1 MVAKAD
7 VRKFFKVYKKI
18 YNDAIAD
25 TVDLNDVAD
34 MYSAGF
40 VSVTS
45 AAVMVGE
52 NGEQL
57 KAIMTKGFEAYRALG
72 SKRMT
77 CKEVSVTPVDQC
89 VAEVNWAGDY
99 ERKDGSPVTIDF
111 AVNYLVEKRDGKLK
125 VFGWISGDEQA
136 EFRKHGL
143 L

>member
-7 VRKFFKVYKKI
+7 VRKFFKVYEKI

-40 VSVTS
+40 VSVTP

-77 CKEVSVTPVDQC
+77 SKEVSVTPVDQDHC

-99 ERKDGSPVTIDF
+99 EARMGVP
-111 AVNYLVEKRDGKLK
+111 
-125 VFGWISGDEQA
+125 
-136 EFRKHGL
+136 
-143 L
+143 